1 MTTLGFAMNNAGIIL
16 GIIGTLVGLGGLWLS
31 YKNYRWIKSQK
42 IIDIRLDLIKSVIS
56 THELVSVV
64 QERIR
69 SARVSRSSLLA
80 ASGMAR
86 SGAWIAMEQKIQ
98 KDQEEVNDIV
108 KALPLRKASFTQG
121 TEEEIA
127 EATRKVHDAYE
138 RLTTLKDNYE
148 ADLRSDE
155 QAMNRRAQLI
165 RRQ

>member
-1 MTTLGFAMNNAGIIL
+1 MGYAGIIL

-56 THELVSVV
+56 AHELVRVV
-64 QERIR
+64 QEKIR
-69 SARVSRSSLLA
+69 SARLSRSSLLA
-80 ASGMAR
+80 ISGMAR
-86 SGAWIAMEQKIQ
+86 SGASVAMEQKIQ
-98 KDQEEVNDIV
+98 RDQEEVNDIA
-108 KALPLRKASFTQG
+108 KTLPLREATFTES

-127 EATRKVHDAYE
+127 EATRNVHGAHE

-155 QAMNRRAQLI
+155 QAMNRHAQLI